1 MSEQQDFTKGLSD
14 YLDAQEPWLKKL
26 IPKVLNEYVGFS
38 TTNKQKGDKDK
49 IKEIEDLILKGVK
62 KDVRR

>member
-1 MSEQQDFTKGLSD
+1 MSEQQNFTKGLSD
-14 YLDAQEPWLKKL
+14 YVDAQEPWLKKL

-38 TTNKQKGDKDK
+38 TTNKQKDDKDK

>member
-1 MSEQQDFTKGLSD
+1 MSEQQNFTKGLSD

-26 IPKVLNEYVGFS
+26 IPTVLNHYVGFS
-38 TTNKQKGDKDK
+38 TTKNQRDDKDK